1 MENKEEYKAVVYAG
15 CSIES
20 KAVSICN
27 LEDWLINSRFAPR
40 DKYQVW
46 SDRWRF
52 HQLYHNLDEA
62 IDKFLELKTKRGNNE
77 L

>member
-20 KAVSICN
+20 KTVSICN
-27 LEDWLINSRFAPR
+27 LEDWLISRSFTR
-40 DKYQVW
+40 GNKYQVW

-52 HQLYHNLDEA
+52 HQLYYNLDEA
-62 IDKFLELKTKRGNNE
+62 IDKFLELKDRKR
-77 L
+77 